1 MMETQLA
8 LRVKHWL
15 ENDPDPRTQKEL
27 QTLID
32 SGNDEELQQ
41 RFSARLAFGTA
52 GLRGVVKAGPMGMN
66 RLVVQQTSAGL
77 GDYLKLQVSDVDTRG
92 VVIGYD
98 GRHDSR
104 QFAHDAAGVLT
115 AMGIKVYLT
124 CKVAPTPLIAFGVTH
139 LNAAAGIV
147 VTASHN
153 PPQYNGY
160 KVYWGNGAQI
170 IPPHDSG
177 IAACIDR
184 VATTKVRL
192 HSLDEAHKSGNLVIL
207 EDDFY
212 QDYRQGIKRAPVL
225 QNHISQSGVL
235 RNSVLQSSV
244 LQKHVSQRA
253 VLQNRALETN
263 SQPEL
268 VSLSYTAMHGVGA
281 DMAETVLADAG
292 FTRVYS
298 VAAQRE
304 PDGDFPTVNFP
315 NPEEKGAMDL
325 VIAEAKQHNA
335 MLACAN
341 DPDADRF
348 AVAVRTDAGDYQMLT
363 GDQVGVLFGH
373 YLMTHAPE
381 THRLTCTTIVS
392 SSLLS
397 KVAAS
402 FNATCLTT
410 LTGFKWLTNVGM
422 AEQTDDNQCLFAYE
436 EALGYMVGS
445 MVWDKDGL
453 SALVAFAQLTAEL
466 ASQGLSIWD
475 RLESIYQEHGFHL
488 NTQVSIALKPS
499 TPNIGQ
505 YLRNDLPVSI
515 ASKPVISTDDIS
527 SGIRTFQ
534 DGSTETIDLPSSD
547 VLIFNLEGGAR
558 VIVRP
563 SGTEPKIKCYYE
575 VVETMT
581 HDDTLQSAQARAQE
595 VMDEFVAAH
604 QASLPQ

>member
-1 MMETQLA
+1 MDTQLA
-8 LRVKHWL
+8 FRVKHWL
-15 ENDPDPRTQKEL
+15 EQDPDPRTRQEL
-27 QTLID
+27 QGLMD
-32 SGNDEELQQ
+32 NGNEAELQQ
-41 RFSARLAFGTA
+41 RFSGRLAFGTA
-52 GLRGVVKAGPMGMN
+52 GLRGVVEAGPMGMN

-77 GDYLKLQVSDVDTRG
+77 GAYLKQQVSDLDTRG

-98 GRHDSR
+98 GRHDSK
-104 QFAHDAAGVLT
+104 QFSEDAAGVLS

-124 CKVAPTPLIAFGVTH
+124 SKVAPTPLVAFGVIH
-139 LNAAAGIV
+139 LDAAAGIV

-177 IAACIDR
+177 IAACIEK
-184 VATTKVRL
+184 VATESIKL
-192 HSLDEAHKSGNLVIL
+192 LDLESASNKGKLVML

-212 QDYRQGIKRAPVL
+212 QSYRQGIKAAAVL
-225 QNHISQSGVL
+225 QNHT
-235 RNSVLQSSV
+235 
-244 LQKHVSQRA
+244 K
-253 VLQNRALETN
+253 
-263 SQPEL
+263 PEL

-281 DMAETVLADAG
+281 EMAETVLADAG
-292 FTRVYS
+292 VTQVYS

-325 VIAEAKQHNA
+325 VIAEAKKHGA

-348 AVAVRTDAGDYQMLT
+348 AVAVRTLAGDYQMLT

-373 YLMTHAPE
+373 YLMSHAE
-381 THRLTCTTIVS
+381 KNQRLTCTTIVS

-402 FNATCLTT
+402 LDGTCLTT
-410 LTGFKWLTNVGM
+410 LTGFKWLTNVAM
-422 AEQTDDNQCLFAYE
+422 AEQTEDNQCLFAYE

-466 ASQGLSIWD
+466 ASQGKTIWD
-475 RLESIYQEHGFHL
+475 RLEDIYREHGFHL
-488 NTQVSIALKPS
+488 NAQVSIALKPT
-499 TPNIGQ
+499 TPNIGA
-505 YLRNDLPVSI
+505 YLRKNLPSVI
-515 ASKPVISTDDIS
+515 AGKQVLSTDDIS
-527 SGIRTFQ
+527 CGLRTFK
-534 DGSTETIDLPSSD
+534 DGNTQAIVLPASD
-547 VLIFNLEGGAR
+547 VLIFKLEGGGR

-575 VVETMT
+575 VVASMGS
-581 HDDTLQSAQARAQE
+581 DDSLESVQIRAQAE
-595 VMDEFVAAH
+595 MDSFIAAH